1 MRTAGSILEETCIN
15 RLFWLDDVLSVD
27 CASTAFVGLWDCW
40 IETEFVAMEVKGR
53 SLEKKFPITG
63 T

>member
-1 MRTAGSILEETCIN
+1 
-15 RLFWLDDVLSVD
+15 LDDVLSVD